1 MLLLNLIPRQL
12 KHEIKF
18 KRFFILLKKIN
29 YIVIIFTIIMA
40 IIILT
45 AKIILQN
52 NFNKVV
58 EQTTLIT
65 KNSQSYNIKV
75 KKINSKLDNVS
86 QIQDSFV
93 IWSNLIENL
102 ANITPPGIHFA
113 STKINIEK
121 QTINITG
128 IAIARNDLLE
138 FKQNMENL
146 PNFYD
151 VQYPLKDI
159 LQKENINFEINAHL
173 NLNLHENK

>member
-1 MLLLNLIPRQL
+1 MLLLNLIPQQL

-18 KRFFILLKKIN
+18 KRFFVLLKKIN
-29 YIVIIFTIIMA
+29 YIVIIFTIVIA

-75 KKINSKLDNVS
+75 KEINSKLDNVS

-93 IWSNLIENL
+93 VWSNLIENL
-102 ANITPPGIHFA
+102 ANVTPPGIHLA
-113 STKINIEK
+113 STKINMEK
-121 QTINITG
+121 QIINITG
-128 IAIARNDLLE
+128 IASERNDLLE

-146 PNFYD
+146 PNFYN
-151 VQYPLKDI
+151 VEYPLKNI
-159 LQKENINFEINAHL
+159 LQKENINFEIDAQL
-173 NLNLHENK
+173 NSDMDL